1 MQVKEVYQEKI
12 AMTVEAMPVRVKVR
26 VKKKVI
32 MKRRAKL
39 LQDHKVH
46 RGLGGAINTKIEESS
61 VLIIRGSTRPS
72 PILVRK
78 GNRID
83 CKCL

>member
-12 AMTVEAMPVRVKVR
+12 AMTVEAMPVRVR

-39 LQDHKVH
+39 LQDHQVH
-46 RGLGGAINTKIEESS
+46 RGIGGTINTKIE
-61 VLIIRGSTRPS
+61 
-72 PILVRK
+72 
-78 GNRID
+78 
-83 CKCL
+83 

>member
-1 MQVKEVYQEKI
+1 VQVKEVYQEKI
-12 AMTVEAMPVRVKVR
+12 AMTVEAMPVRVR